1 MAESMKINMLA
12 LTIRL
17 FAATSPVFADH
28 AGLEPAPVVSPG
40 EISGALR
47 IDAERLLDLY
57 AQIDDLTVIDA
68 RIESDRKNGYI
79 ENSISLPDIRTDC
92 QALAQWIPSVHHPV
106 AFYCNGPKCGRSARS
121 AAIAVQCGYDQ
132 VYWFRGGIE
141 EWTQKQYPLIR

>member
-1 MAESMKINMLA
+1 MAESVEINMLA
-12 LTIRL
+12 LTICL
-17 FAATSPVFADH
+17 FAATSPGFADH

-121 AAIAVQCGYDQ
+121 AGTAVQCGYDR